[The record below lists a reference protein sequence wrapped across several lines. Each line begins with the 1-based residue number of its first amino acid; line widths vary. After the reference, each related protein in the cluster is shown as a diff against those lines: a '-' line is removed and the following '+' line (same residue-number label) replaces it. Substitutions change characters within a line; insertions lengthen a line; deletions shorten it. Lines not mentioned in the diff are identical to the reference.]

1 MALQGGCR
9 RIDAAGCHAKA
20 GHHQRY
26 TSSIASLQ
34 QPCRKTLE
42 SCAPY
47 HKIPVRNQ
55 GSESK
60 TFEWGS
66 GLDIS
71 VFADAKYA
79 EKADDR
85 RSVAVVAV
93 TVGKSSV
100 SWFSSTQNIVTLST
114 TE

>member
-1 MALQGGCR
+1 MWLVVMSRPDIANAIR
-9 RIDAAGCHAKA
+9 AVSRHSNSPAERHWKA
-20 GHHQRY
+20 VLHIIRY
-26 TSSIASLQ
+26 LLGTKYLN
-34 QPCRKTLE
+34 L
-42 SCAPY
+42 
-47 HKIPVRNQ
+47 
-55 GSESK
+55 

-71 VFADAKYA
+71 VFADANYA
-79 EKADDR
+79 EKAGNR
-85 RSVAVVAV
+85 RSVAGVAV